1 MVGYIIRR
9 VLYMIPVLFGVLIV
23 VFVLMRLIP
32 GDPIEIFFQSG
43 EIGGSGATSRE
54 GGEVSR
60 KALERLRESYNL
72 DKSPP
77 HQFVLYVWDVLRGDL
92 GTSIAYRRPVVDMI
106 ASHWPATF
114 ALTMASMAVAITIGV
129 GAGVISAIKRH
140 TFVDYGAQMFAIL
153 GISFPPFFVGLLLI
167 LVFAI
172 KWQTDDG
179 VGMLPA
185 VSNGYGKELIL
196 PALTLGTAASAI
208 LARLTRS
215 SMLDV
220 LSRDYVRTARSKGLK
235 ERVVVMGHALRN
247 ALIPVV
253 TVIGLEFGG
262 LLAGAVII
270 EAVFH
275 RQGLGLRLIDA
286 IIDRDYPVVQGLVLL
301 SAVIYAVANLLV
313 DVLYTYIDPRVR
325 LETTGS

>member
-1 MVGYIIRR
+1 MAAYILRR
-9 VLYMIPVLFGVLIV
+9 VLYMIPVLLGVLIV

-60 KALERLRESYNL
+60 KALEKLRESYNL

-77 HQFVLYVWDVLRGDL
+77 HQFVLYVWDVVRGDL
-92 GTSIAYRRPVVDMI
+92 GTSIAYRRPVKDMI
-106 ASHWPATF
+106 ASHWPPTF
-114 ALTMASMAVAITIGV
+114 ALTLTSMVIAITVGV

-140 TFVDYGAQMFAIL
+140 TFVDYGAQVFAIL

-167 LVFAI
+167 WGFAI
-172 KWQTDDG
+172 GLGW
-179 VGMLPA
+179 LPA
-185 VSNGYGKELIL
+185 ISNGYGKELIL
-196 PALTLGTAASAI
+196 PSLTLGLAASAI

-220 LSRDYVRTARSKGLK
+220 LSRDYVRTARSKGLR

-253 TVIGLEFGG
+253 TVVGLEFGG
-262 LLAGAVII
+262 LLGGAVII
-270 EAVFH
+270 EAVYL

-301 SAVIYAVANLLV
+301 SAVIYAVVNLLV

>member
-1 MVGYIIRR
+1 
-9 VLYMIPVLFGVLIV
+9 
-23 VFVLMRLIP
+23 
-32 GDPIEIFFQSG
+32 
-43 EIGGSGATSRE
+43 
-54 GGEVSR
+54 
-60 KALERLRESYNL
+60 
-72 DKSPP
+72 
-77 HQFVLYVWDVLRGDL
+77 
-92 GTSIAYRRPVVDMI
+92 
-106 ASHWPATF
+106 
-114 ALTMASMAVAITIGV
+114 
-129 GAGVISAIKRH
+129 
-140 TFVDYGAQMFAIL
+140 
-153 GISFPPFFVGLLLI
+153 
-167 LVFAI
+167 
-172 KWQTDDG
+172 
-179 VGMLPA
+179 
-185 VSNGYGKELIL
+185 
-196 PALTLGTAASAI
+196 
-208 LARLTRS
+208 
-215 SMLDV
+215 MLDV
-220 LSRDYVRTARSKGLK
+220 LSRDYVRTARSKGLR

>member
-1 MVGYIIRR
+1 MWSQI
-9 VLYMIPVLFGVLIV
+9 FG
-23 VFVLMRLIP
+23 FNMT
-32 GDPIEIFFQSG
+32 DNAQAFE
-43 EIGGSGATSRE
+43 A
-54 GGEVSR
+54 GEVSR
-60 KALERLRESYNL
+60 KALEKLRESYNL

-77 HQFVLYVWDVLRGDL
+77 HQFVLYVWDVVRGDL
-92 GTSIAYRRPVVDMI
+92 GTSIAYRRPVVEII

-129 GAGVISAIKRH
+129 GAGVLSAIKRH
-140 TFVDYGAQMFAIL
+140 TFFDYGAQAFAIL
-153 GISFPPFFVGLLLI
+153 GISFPPFFVGLLAI

-220 LSRDYVRTARSKGLK
+220 LSRDYVRTARSKGLR
-235 ERVVVMGHALRN
+235 ERVFVMGHALRN

-275 RQGLGLRLIDA
+275 RQGLGPRLIDA
-286 IIDRDYPVVQGLVLL
+286 IIDRDYPVVQGLVLM
-301 SAVIYAVANLLV
+301 SAVIYAVVNLLV
-313 DVLYTYIDPRVR
+313 DVLNTYIDPRVR

>member
-1 MVGYIIRR
+1 MRR
-9 VLYMIPVLFGVLIV
+9 
-23 VFVLMRLIP
+23 
-32 GDPIEIFFQSG
+32 Q
-43 EIGGSGATSRE
+43 ACE

-60 KALERLRESYNL
+60 KALEKLRECYNL

-77 HQFVLYVWDVLRGDL
+77 HQFVLYVWDVVRGDL
-92 GTSIAYRRPVVDMI
+92 GTSIAYRRPVVDII

-129 GAGVISAIKRH
+129 GAGVLSTIKRH
-140 TFVDYGAQMFAIL
+140 TFFDYGAQAFAIL
-153 GISFPPFFVGLLLI
+153 GISFPPFFVGLLAI

-220 LSRDYVRTARSKGLK
+220 LSRDYVRAARSKGLR

-286 IIDRDYPVVQGLVLL
+286 IIDRDYPVVQGLVLM
-301 SAVIYAVANLLV
+301 SAVIYAVVNLLV